1 MHSLAVTVQLP
12 NRSKTLK
19 SLQGSN
25 VWQMNF
31 LIFIRVFSPRSDF
44 SRESKQMRKRKLNA
58 SPTDLLPREAAAL
71 ERMTGV
77 VESESATVKQKVRS
91 QFDELNSANYDMDM
105 SPLFASSVGE
115 VIRSFHTVTHS

>member
-1 MHSLAVTVQLP
+1 
-12 NRSKTLK
+12 
-19 SLQGSN
+19 
-25 VWQMNF
+25 
-31 LIFIRVFSPRSDF
+31 
-44 SRESKQMRKRKLNA
+44 MRKRKLNA